1 MFHWL
6 RYMVDALPEEIG
18 RRLVGGVVMIIL
30 AALVA
35 CSTTDE
41 DPAEPWDEWLMN
53 NICEEGTQGTSACD
67 L

>member
-1 MFHWL
+1 
-6 RYMVDALPEEIG
+6 
-18 RRLVGGVVMIIL
+18 MIIL